1 MKHIDPLWG
10 VWKIE
15 ESSEEL
21 LSLLW
26 NRKAYLSQLEMIK
39 AEQRRR
45 EWLASRVLLQAL
57 VEAPSYI
64 AYYPN
69 GAPFLSSSFLH
80 LSISHTKGYA
90 AVLLQEHPAAGI
102 DIEYRSGRVAKIR
115 RRFMSPR
122 EEAGIDKE
130 HEIEHLLLHW
140 CAKETLFKMIGQEE
154 VDFLRHLH
162 VCPFPY
168 AEEGRFTVCETRTGE
183 GAVYPLNYL
192 VTPDFVLTRSCNTGT
207 VGMPASILSLPDFPC
222 SKCL

>member
-21 LSLLW
+21 LSLLR
-26 NRKAYLSQLEMIK
+26 NREAYLSQLEKIT

-69 GAPFLSSSFLH
+69 GAPFLPDSFLH

-115 RRFMSPR
+115 SRFMNAG

-130 HEIEHLLLHW
+130 HEAEHLLLHW
-140 CAKETLFKMIGQEE
+140 CAKETLFKMIGREE

-168 AEEGRFTVCETRTGE
+168 AEEGSFSVCETRTGD
-183 GAVYPLNYL
+183 GTVYQLNYL
-192 VTPDFVLTRSCNTGT
+192 VTPDFVLTWS
-207 VGMPASILSLPDFPC
+207 
-222 SKCL
+222 